1 MILEELRN
9 KQLQR
14 KKLIAQIASKKQN
27 DKLMPF
33 IDNETIK
40 EFMLSHSSIARR
52 HQRMV
57 MDARA
62 SIDGTERTQARHN
75 QLAMS
80 IQETGMLS

>member
-62 SIDGTERTQARHN
+62 SIDGTERTQARHH